1 MRHPAREG
9 RVMNL
14 DISSW
19 ACAFTDGS
27 SGAVG
32 LAPDRIPPS
41 LVGQVALYRGV
52 PAGRRMLPR
61 SASCEP

>member
-1 MRHPAREG
+1 
-9 RVMNL
+9 MNL